1 MMQATSTPFSDPYN
15 LCLGGGTATSS
26 GSFGQA
32 IEKESAAAAEVGLLP
47 EIKGSGGGINKSL
60 YVIAT
65 DLHRKDEDMND
76 KRSSPCDLHEGL
88 VGVWL
93 QCYLVPDSGWL
104 SEEELEKATQ
114 AVACEHEEECG
125 SMLVPLAEDKC
136 DRMVSSFVALNSGG
150 SYFVYCLGGGHCG
163 SEGSGFFARPRRF
176 VNVLCTDNNTWT
188 PGPSML
194 RARITPASVVVDDK
208 IYVFGGVNH
217 DTCHPDLW
225 AEVLDTKALVPV
237 WSRLPRPPMLLEHIG
252 LFAIVVDDGEDL
264 IFGTSHENEQEDT
277 GSYSVSSAQGGKTIL
292 LGSSFDSVLLL
303 YILEKRTWQVI
314 PAECGLP
321 GWAGPKPVAVGH
333 MLFWLGDYF
342 YAYDLRQHLLY
353 GGVIRGLGFQLQSFL
368 LLDHPC
374 ELQLNHLDGEDF
386 CLTWCDW
393 FGDFTFRYQRLHTTV
408 VRVHLYTDRSPD
420 LVNHL
425 MLDAFVVSSRSHIV
439 PHRFGFESSFLFV
452 HGQFTTVLIL
462 SISYAHL
469 TCVSPFSFFASAY
482 GHYVPGIDR
491 QAREKILGVCYEY
504 GDPGNKI
511 AEENALTA

>member
-15 LCLGGGTATSS
+15 LCLGGGTTTSS
-26 GSFGQA
+26 GSFGQV

-47 EIKGSGGGINKSL
+47 EIKGSGGGITKSL

-188 PGPSML
+188 SGPSML

-252 LFAIVVDDGEDL
+252 LFAVVVDDGEDL
-264 IFGTSHENEQEDT
+264 IFGMRHENEQEDA

-314 PAECGLP
+314 PAEFGLP

-439 PHRFGFESSFLFV
+439 PHRFGFESSFL
-452 HGQFTTVLIL
+452 L
-462 SISYAHL
+462 
-469 TCVSPFSFFASAY
+469 
-482 GHYVPGIDR
+482 DR
-491 QAREKILGVCYEY
+491 LPSEGKNLGVCYEY
-504 GDPGNKI
+504 GDLGNKI